1 VSLLS
6 VTGQV
11 TFLSLDIPAEK
22 DAVDE
27 PLLTSPIERQAA
39 NEAVCLI
46 KFLRL
51 FSMAIG

>member
-1 VSLLS
+1 VSPPS

-11 TFLSLDIPAEK
+11 TFLSLDFSAKEDPVNESLPI
-22 DAVDE
+22 
-27 PLLTSPIERQAA
+27 SPIERQAA